1 MINNFNEINYDDVN
15 KFFLLLDNKIISDQ
29 CIDFI
34 NSIDAQSINKKLII
48 KTLNKLTKNSLNIID
63 QLKIIVIKQHNKII
77 DMNNIINEF
86 NNNQKQKKQID
97 NIIENN
103 KNNNFDVL
111 KKSKNIDNIISYQ
124 DDINDIS
131 SDKKCF
137 TFLSESYTLPDRTE
151 NKKFKY
157 LRIHNNS

>member
-1 MINNFNEINYDDVN
+1 MINNFNKINYDDVN

-77 DMNNIINEF
+77 DMNNIIN
-86 NNNQKQKKQID
+86 
-97 NIIENN
+97 
-103 KNNNFDVL
+103 
-111 KKSKNIDNIISYQ
+111 
-124 DDINDIS
+124 
-131 SDKKCF
+131 
-137 TFLSESYTLPDRTE
+137 
-151 NKKFKY
+151 
-157 LRIHNNS
+157 